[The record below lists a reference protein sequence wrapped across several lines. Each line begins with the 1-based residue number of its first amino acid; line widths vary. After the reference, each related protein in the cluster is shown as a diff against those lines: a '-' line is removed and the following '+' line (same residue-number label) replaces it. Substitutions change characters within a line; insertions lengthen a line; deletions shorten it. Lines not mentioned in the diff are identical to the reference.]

1 MNSQRR
7 LGLLAPAIIL
17 CACSAYPET
26 EADFGNSARQ
36 MVRAQKVYTGPVDPA
51 PVEGNDGQRL
61 EPVLQAYRENVT
73 QPEQADPPV
82 LISLGQ

>member
-26 EADFGNSARQ
+26 EEDFGNSVRQ
-36 MVRAQKVYTGPVDPA
+36 MVRAQQVYTGPVDPA
-51 PVEGNDGQRL
+51 PVEKGDGERVDA
-61 EPVLQAYRENVT
+61 VLQVYREGAS
-73 QPEQADPPV
+73 QPQPVEQPV
-82 LISLGQ
+82 LISIGQ